1 MHEDHDVSSH
11 SRRKDTLSAEDLGI
25 LLQWHWKY
33 GHGYLRE
40 RTSASAR
47 RSLALNSHCLLR
59 ATQISHK
66 QQSKNVHSP
75 YPGIFVSEAGGEW
88 EGVPSYVFTASC
100 PASGNPSE
108 ICCKLTAFR
117 CQPSRASPAKQGEN
131 QEYIDLFSLSRQSL
145 QNKQCFH
152 N

>member
-1 MHEDHDVSSH
+1 MALEI
-11 SRRKDTLSAEDLGI
+11 R
-25 LLQWHWKY
+25 
-33 GHGYLRE
+33 HGYLRE
-40 RTSASAR
+40 RASASAR

-59 ATQISHK
+59 ATRISHK

-75 YPGIFVSEAGGEW
+75 YPDIFVSEAGGEW
-88 EGVPSYVFTASC
+88 EGVPSYVFAASC

-117 CQPSRASPAKQGEN
+117 CQPSRASLAKQGEN

-152 N
+152 NQFYAYLSAACNSLGEIFLENWRTF